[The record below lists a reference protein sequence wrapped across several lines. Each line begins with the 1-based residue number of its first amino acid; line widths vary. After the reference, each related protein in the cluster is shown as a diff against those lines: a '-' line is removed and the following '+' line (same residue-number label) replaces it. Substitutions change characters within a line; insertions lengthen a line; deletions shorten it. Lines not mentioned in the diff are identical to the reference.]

1 MFMIKEAIAKLVDGK
16 ELSRQ
21 ESYETLKE
29 IMSGGAT
36 PAQIGSFITAL
47 RIRGESAD
55 VIAGGVQA
63 MREKL
68 IAIATPE
75 GPVVDIVGTGGDHQH
90 TFNISTTAAFV
101 VAGAG
106 VLVAKHGNKRVS
118 SSCGAADVLTEL
130 GVNIEIGPAQME
142 HCLRATG
149 IAFLFAPAL
158 HPAMKY
164 ASGPRSE
171 VGIRSIFNILGP
183 LSNPTGARAGVL
195 GVYTKELVKLF
206 AGALVQLGTK
216 HMFVVHGLDGLD
228 EITTTAK
235 SLVGEVKG
243 TDISIFELDPVDYG
257 IPLADPA
264 SLKGGDAR
272 ANALLVKEVLSG
284 KTGPRRDIVLLN
296 AAVTIVAGEKA
307 RTIEE
312 GLTLAAHSI
321 DSWAAMEK
329 LDKLVAV
336 SNAK

>member
-1 MFMIKEAIAKLVDGK
+1 MIKETIAKLVDGK
-16 ELSRQ
+16 ELTRQ

-29 IMSGGAT
+29 IMSGNAT

-75 GPVVDIVGTGGDHQH
+75 GNVVDIVGTGGDQQH

-106 VLVAKHGNKRVS
+106 VMVAKHGNRRVS

-130 GVNIEIGPAQME
+130 GVNIEIGPPQME
-142 HCLRATG
+142 KCIREAG

-164 ASGPRSE
+164 ASAPRSE

-183 LSNPTGARAGVL
+183 LSNPTGARRGVL
-195 GVYTKELVKLF
+195 GVYTRDLVKLF
-206 AGALVQLGTK
+206 SGALAQLGSV
-216 HMFVVHGLDGLD
+216 HMFVAHGLDGLD
-228 EITTTAK
+228 EITTTGKTAM
-235 SLVGEVKG
+235 GEVRG
-243 TDISIFELDPVDYG
+243 GDIRLFELDPRDYG
-257 IPLADPA
+257 IPLTDSA
-264 SLKGGDAR
+264 SLRGGDSA

-284 KTGPRRDIVLLN
+284 KTGPKRDIVLLN
-296 AAVTIVAGEKA
+296 AAVTIMAGGGAE
-307 RTIEE
+307 TIEA
-312 GLTLAAHSI
+312 GLTAAAKSI

-329 LDKLVAV
+329 LEKLVALT
-336 SNAK
+336 NEK